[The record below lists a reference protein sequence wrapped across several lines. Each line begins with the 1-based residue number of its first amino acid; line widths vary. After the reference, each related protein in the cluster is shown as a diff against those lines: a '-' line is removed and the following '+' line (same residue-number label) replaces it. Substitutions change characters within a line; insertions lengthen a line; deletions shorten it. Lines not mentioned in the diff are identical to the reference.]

1 MSMAGETRPNPDV
14 TVAEAT
20 RAANSV
26 ELEGRLIEPVDF
38 RVTPAGRAVATL
50 ELEHLSTH
58 DDPEPGLRLEARMVV
73 VAMGPLAERYR
84 ACAVGS
90 RLRVQG
96 RLNQKRWIRDDR
108 VRWGRLELLA
118 REIQRVDP

>member
-1 MSMAGETRPNPDV
+1 MAGEARPNPVV
-14 TVAEAT
+14 TVSEAT
-20 RAANSV
+20 RAVNSV

-38 RVTPAGRAVATL
+38 RVTPAGRSVATL
-50 ELEHLSTH
+50 ELEHLSIH

-73 VAMGPLAERYR
+73 VAMGALAERYR

-90 RLRVQG
+90 MLRVQG

-108 VRWGRLELLA
+108 IRWGRLELLA